1 VRPLIILHGSWHQP
15 AHFDDVAER
24 LRREGVDVTVPDVG
38 ARPIAEIT
46 RTVQEIVDSASEPPV
61 VLGHSY
67 GGVIASGLT
76 GVSHLILLA
85 AIVSEPGETARYW
98 IDRVTEETGREPES
112 LPMIFDDE
120 GLIHLDPSAVREALY
135 ADCSDAAAERA
146 IALLRPEP
154 VSIFA
159 ESPVGASWK
168 DTPNTYVICSEDR
181 ALAPEMVAHFAARC
195 ETTVTWRAS
204 HSPFL
209 SRPVELATLIRERL

>member
-1 VRPLIILHGSWHQP
+1 MRPLIVLHGSWHQP

-46 RTVQEIVDSASEPPV
+46 RTVQEIVDSAPEPPV

-98 IDRVTEETGREPES
+98 IDRVTQETGREPES
-112 LPMIFDDE
+112 LPLIFDDE
-120 GLIHLDPSAVREALY
+120 GMTHLDFTVAREALY
-135 ADCSDAAAERA
+135 ADCPEAAAERA

-154 VSIFA
+154 VSIFT
-159 ESPVGASWK
+159 ESPIGASWK

>member
-1 VRPLIILHGSWHQP
+1 MRPLIILHGSWHQP

-38 ARPIAEIT
+38 ARPIAEVT
-46 RTVQEIVDSASEPPV
+46 RTVQEIVDQAAEPPV

-85 AIVSEPGETARYW
+85 AIISEPGETARYW
-98 IDRVTEETGREPES
+98 IERVTEETGREPES
-112 LPMIFDDE
+112 LPLIFDDE
-120 GLIHLDPSAVREALY
+120 GMTHLDPAAAREALY
-135 ADCSDAAAERA
+135 ADCSDAVSERA

-154 VSIFA
+154 VSIFT
-159 ESPVGASWK
+159 ESPTGASWK
-168 DTPNTYVICSEDR
+168 DTPNTYIVCSEDR